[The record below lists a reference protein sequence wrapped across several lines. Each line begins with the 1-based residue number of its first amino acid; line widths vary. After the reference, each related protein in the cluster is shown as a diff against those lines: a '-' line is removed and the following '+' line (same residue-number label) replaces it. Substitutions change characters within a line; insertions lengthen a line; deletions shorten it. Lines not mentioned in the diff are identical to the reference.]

1 MTAGRELE
9 QVAAE
14 MGVYSDLLV
23 ASGLLHLKGGNHSV
37 RCGSDGNELI
47 ITRTGSFKRDLVPER
62 LIRAPIYSDDPVP
75 NASSVLSMH
84 RAIYRKTDAQAI
96 IHAHPYHP
104 ALLSFYVDEFSPV
117 DENGLI
123 YLGPL
128 VRVVAAREFK
138 GWAAADEP
146 MADALAECSV
156 AILKWHGTFA
166 IGDSLAQ
173 AFHNTQA
180 VESAARFYL
189 DTWRLRGQLGE
200 PELAPYVAAPPGRRD
215 GE

>member
-1 MTAGRELE
+1 MNTAELELE

-14 MGVYSDLLV
+14 MAIYSDLLV

-37 RCGSDGNELI
+37 RCGPRGDELI

-62 LIRAPIYSDDPVP
+62 LIRASVHCDDPVE

-84 RAIYRKTDAQAI
+84 RAIYRRTDARAV

-104 ALLSFYVDEFSPV
+104 ALLSFYVDQFTPV

-123 YLGPL
+123 YLGP
-128 VRVVAAREFK
+128 VIKVVAAREFM
-138 GWAAADEP
+138 GWAAADAA
-146 MADALAECSV
+146 MAEALAECPA

-189 DTWRLRGQLGE
+189 DTLRLRAALGM
-200 PELAPYVAAPPGRRD
+200 PEIAPYVADPPWMDTR
-215 GE
+215 